1 MRAEL
6 KLVENPD
13 RPLAMH
19 PKKFALWLFMIS
31 IVMIFASLTSA
42 YLVKRGDGNWRV
54 FDLPAMFYYTSG
66 VIIFSSVFMQ
76 LAVRAARKDQIK
88 TVLGLLWATLIL
100 GLVFLGGQF
109 LAWGDMIANNV
120 YFTGGNPSES
130 FIYVLSGLHWLHLVS
145 GLIFITI
152 ILYNTYK
159 FRIHSKAMTR
169 IEMCNT
175 YWHFLGGLWIY
186 LFVFLIFNHQ

>member
-1 MRAEL
+1 M
-6 KLVENPD
+6 KLVESPD

-54 FDLPAMFYYTSG
+54 FDLPQMFYYTSA
-66 VIIFSSVFMQ
+66 VILVSSITMQ
-76 LAVRAARKDQIK
+76 MAVRAARRDQLK
-88 TVLGLLWATLIL
+88 TVISLLWFTLIMGLL
-100 GLVFLGGQF
+100 FLGGQF
-109 LAWGDMIANNV
+109 MAWGDMISNNV

-130 FIYVLSGLHWLHLVS
+130 FIYVLSGLHWVHLIS
-145 GLIFITI
+145 GIIFIGI
-152 ILYNTYK
+152 ILYNTHK
-159 FRIHSKAMTR
+159 FRIHSKAMVR
-169 IEMCNT
+169 LEMANT
-175 YWHFLGGLWIY
+175 YWHFLGALWIY

>member
-1 MRAEL
+1 MRAEM
-6 KLVENPD
+6 KLVENAN

-42 YLVKRGDGNWRV
+42 YIVKRGDGNWRV
-54 FDLPAMFYYTSG
+54 FELPQMFYYTSI
-66 VIIFSSVFMQ
+66 VIIVSSITMQ
-76 LAVRAARKDQIK
+76 LAVRAAKRDQLG
-88 TVLGLLWATLIL
+88 TVTRLLWFTLAM
-100 GLVFLGGQF
+100 GLVFLAGQF
-109 LAWGDMIANNV
+109 LAWGDLIGNNV

-130 FIYVLSGLHWLHLVS
+130 FIYVLSGVHWIHLIS
-145 GLIFITI
+145 GIIFIAI

-159 FRIHSKAMTR
+159 LNIHSKAMVR
-169 IEMCNT
+169 LEMANT

-186 LFVFLIFNHQ
+186 LFIFLIFNHQ

>member
-1 MRAEL
+1 MSAEM

-42 YLVKRGDGNWRV
+42 YLVKRGDGSWRV
-54 FDLPAMFYYTSG
+54 FDLPQMFWYTSG
-66 VIIFSSVFMQ
+66 VILVSSITMQ
-76 LAVRAARKDQIK
+76 WAVMAARKDKLGTVIK
-88 TVLGLLWATLIL
+88 LLWFTLIM
-100 GLVFLGGQF
+100 GVVFLVGQF
-109 LAWGDMIANNV
+109 LAWGEMIDNNI

-130 FIYVLSGLHWLHLVS
+130 FIYVLSGVHWVHLIS
-145 GLIFITI
+145 GLIFISI
-152 ILYNTYK
+152 ILFNTYK
-159 FRIHSKAMTR
+159 FNIHSKAMVR
-169 IEMCNT
+169 LEMCNT